1 MLQSSTGRETPNY
14 STTRIHNK
22 KLTLPWQGKKEEI
35 PLCLLGL
42 LRRHLENLI
51 KSKIIS
57 DAWKWKQKTSVNF
70 VQTVK
75 KINKEP
81 NEIDDKSNQRKH

>member
-1 MLQSSTGRETPNY
+1 MFARTP
-14 STTRIHNK
+14 
-22 KLTLPWQGKKEEI
+22 E
-35 PLCLLGL
+35 
-42 LRRHLENLI
+42 RRHLENLI
-51 KSKIIS
+51 KSTIIS